1 MGGPNRFAFY
11 DLDGT
16 LVSSNVVHQYGWYAR
31 NAPSPIDRWLR
42 TARLLASVP
51 WFIAVDKRSRT
62 KFNVAFY
69 RSYRGL
75 RREWLRTMS
84 TRLFDELFRP
94 SMFPGAKALVE
105 ADKQAGYQTVLV
117 TGSLDSALSPLV
129 RHFGFEHVIANR
141 LVFRDGVATGE
152 IEPPLI
158 AEAEKVAAIRRL
170 ASEYNVDTANAKAY
184 SDSMSDLPMLEAVG
198 KPSVVNPGRQLRHVA
213 EDRGWPVLDLKKPGQ
228 GRGP

>member
-31 NAPSPIDRWLR
+31 NAPSRIDSWLR
-42 TARLLASVP
+42 TARLLGSVP
-51 WFIAVDKRSRT
+51 RFIVVDQQSRT
-62 KFNVAFY
+62 KFNVIFY

-75 RREWLRTMS
+75 RREWLETMS

-94 SMFPGAKALVE
+94 SMFSGARALVE
-105 ADKQAGYQTVLV
+105 ADRQAGYQTVLV
-117 TGSLDSALSPLV
+117 TGSLDFALGPLV
-129 RHFGFEHVIANR
+129 RHFGFEHVISNR

-158 AEAEKVAAIRRL
+158 AEAEKVATMRRL
-170 ASEYNVDTANAKAY
+170 AGEYNVDTANSKAY

-198 KPSVVNPGRQLRHVA
+198 EPSVVNPGRQLRRIA
-213 EDRGWPVLDLKKPGQ
+213 EDRGWPVLDLKKTN
-228 GRGP
+228 